1 MEEKVFFENEN
12 NKVTNAR
19 FITHGQTYTLAGLT
33 SVKMTETKPSVLAK
47 YLLILIG
54 IFFVLMGI
62 ALLASN
68 PIAGIIIGGFGALVA
83 WGGFKMKPTYSVV
96 TVNAGGTIQA
106 LSSEDFNLINDIV
119 NAINEAIVHRG

>member
-1 MEEKVFFENEN
+1 MEEKVFFESAN

-19 FITHGQTYTLAGLT
+19 FITHGETYALAGLT
-33 SVKMTETKPSVLAK
+33 SVKMTETKPSIAK
-47 YLLILIG
+47 YLWILIG
-54 IFFVLMGI
+54 IFLALMGI

-68 PIAGIIIGGFGALVA
+68 PIAGIIIGGFGALLA
-83 WGGFKMKPTYSVV
+83 WGGFKIKTIYSVV

-106 LSSEDFNLINDIV
+106 LSSEDFNLINNIV